1 MSLATIGIF
10 IRRAMKLVIYIEDIE
25 DGSIAY
31 TYIGDDYIYAIG
43 KDDDSACANLR
54 EYLIPSV
61 PDNIEELFS

>member
-1 MSLATIGIF
+1 
-10 IRRAMKLVIYIEDIE
+10 MKLVVYLEDIE

-31 TYIGDDYIYAIG
+31 TYVGDDYIYAIG

-54 EYLIPSV
+54 EYLIPSI